1 MVVTHANIKML
12 GRIIF
17 VLSRSIEMAH
27 GSKVIRF
34 SVSLPPTLV
43 QKFDS
48 AWRSMHYD
56 NRSKAIHDAIR
67 SFINEYEVTK
77 KTGGKVAG
85 VVLLLYYLDKPGLLE
100 EIVRTQHMFTR
111 VVSSTLHFHLEEHK
125 CLEMIAV
132 EGDTQEIRKL
142 AETLAA
148 KKGVQQ
154 VKVASVAP

>member
-1 MVVTHANIKML
+1 ML
-12 GRIIF
+12 TLVIL
-17 VLSRSIEMAH
+17 VWLRSVEMEH

-48 AWRSMHYD
+48 AWRDMHYD
-56 NRSKAIHDAIR
+56 NRSKAIHDAVR
-67 SFINEYEVTK
+67 TFINEYEVTK

-100 EIVRTQHMFTR
+100 EIVRTQHLFER
-111 VVSSTLHFHLEEHK
+111 VVSSTLHFHLEKHK

>member
-1 MVVTHANIKML
+1 ML
-12 GRIIF
+12 PLLI
-17 VLSRSIEMAH
+17 LAWLRSVEMEH
-27 GSKVIRF
+27 GSKVTRF

-48 AWRSMHYD
+48 AWRNMHYD
-56 NRSKAIHDAIR
+56 NRSKAIHDAVR

-100 EIVRTQHMFTR
+100 EIVRTQHLFAR
-111 VVSSTLHFHLEEHK
+111 VVSSTLHFHLEKHK

-132 EGDTQEIRKL
+132 EGDTQEIRRL